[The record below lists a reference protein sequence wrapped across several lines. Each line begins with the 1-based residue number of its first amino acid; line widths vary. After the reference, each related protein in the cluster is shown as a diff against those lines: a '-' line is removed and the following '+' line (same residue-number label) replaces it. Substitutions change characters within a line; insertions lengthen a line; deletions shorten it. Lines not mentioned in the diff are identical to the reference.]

1 MEADTTIR
9 AKRAASLNDTTET
22 RSQKKPKSEP
32 PAPQDGALGVEGL
45 RVGSDSDIQVLPAGG
60 LDDSTESTISQNRQ
74 RKSQESAMT
83 QEAIS
88 SCVDQ
93 VKHYVRWGHPIEQ
106 NLCFLTFAANL
117 VDPQRFSAI
126 LTLDKAK
133 TLLADRPEL
142 RKLMEEQ
149 AFETILSTGECCI
162 LRVNLGLTLVK

>member
-1 MEADTTIR
+1 MTVCSSSGPLSYTRSTTISRSQAMEADTTIR

-60 LDDSTESTISQNRQ
+60 LDDSTESTISQNPQ

-83 QEAIS
+83 QEAIA

-93 VKHYVRWGHPIEQ
+93 VKHYVHRAHNRAHCYDHRDARVPRKRR
-106 NLCFLTFAANL
+106 LKDT
-117 VDPQRFSAI
+117 R
-126 LTLDKAK
+126 
-133 TLLADRPEL
+133 EL
-142 RKLMEEQ
+142 
-149 AFETILSTGECCI
+149 
-162 LRVNLGLTLVK
+162 